1 MKIHFYISI
10 QKAENIKIDYFKK
23 ISFIPTT
30 FLNVFSKTNPKILI
44 LNILK
49 YKQVKIFFFHWS
61 AHTKK
66 NRIIFIL
73 FKKLYQ

>member
-49 YKQVKIFFFHWS
+49 YK
-61 AHTKK
+61 
-66 NRIIFIL
+66 
-73 FKKLYQ
+73 